1 MMVLQYDIQ
10 QEKEFSYK
18 GLSTDEIISPIVD
31 SVT

>member
-1 MMVLQYDIQ
+1 MMALQYDIQ

-18 GLSTDEIISPIVD
+18 GLSTDEIISHIVD